1 MKVNINDRAR
11 VVLTEAGAKHL
22 TAEYKKR
29 GYTFAGP
36 FSAGDQHED
45 SLWSIANIFGP
56 VLRNGF
62 DIPFN
67 KCQIEIL
74 EDWTR

>member
-1 MKVNINDRAR
+1 MKANINDRVR

-22 TAEYKKR
+22 TAEYAKR

-36 FSAGDQHED
+36 FYGGSKYED
-45 SLWSIANIFGP
+45 SLWSLANLFGP
-56 VLRNGF
+56 ALRNGF
-62 DIPFN
+62 DIPFD

-74 EDWTR
+74 GDER